1 PIGLSFKRDKIIATI
16 SIPPVDAPHFREI
29 PTAAPLITPPTTAFS
44 IISSDNE
51 ITGSISK
58 KKVEKATESALY
70 IVKPFPTLN
79 QPNIRTGTLKINNR
93 TPVLKRIFR
102 KSCNILDTSCARPLN
117 PLAYTFAVIKKKFK
131 DIAKRNE
138 PKTTIAIRL
147 ASIKN
152 IQPPFLLRIITFH
165 DNTDK
170 QKLQFFISI
179 FSFFF
184 VNRLNDVA
192 PFSHPV
198 YLIYPSSSYFLK

>member
-1 PIGLSFKRDKIIATI
+1 MITPFNIKKYIPIGLSFKRDKIIATI

-70 IVKPFPTLN
+70 IVKPCPTLN

-93 TPVLKRIFR
+93 TKVSERRVR
-102 KSCNILDTSCARPLN
+102 KSCTILDTSCARPLHR
-117 PLAYTFAVIKKKFK
+117 LAYTVAGMTQKCQ
-131 DIAKRNE
+131 DTAKSDE
-138 PKTTIAIRL
+138 PKTPIAIRL

-152 IQPPFLLRIITFH
+152 TQSPFLLRIITFH
-165 DNTDK
+165 DN
-170 QKLQFFISI
+170 
-179 FSFFF
+179 
-184 VNRLNDVA
+184 
-192 PFSHPV
+192 
-198 YLIYPSSSYFLK
+198 